1 MPLLGENAA
10 HIFAIALLLQDCFYN
25 NGGYGRCY
33 YFSGMFGE
41 SYDMKDIH
49 SRVGLLLTFVPAV
62 IVLYFIN
69 DPSGD

>member
-1 MPLLGENAA
+1 
-10 HIFAIALLLQDCFYN
+10 
-25 NGGYGRCY
+25 
-33 YFSGMFGE
+33 
-41 SYDMKDIH
+41 MKDIH